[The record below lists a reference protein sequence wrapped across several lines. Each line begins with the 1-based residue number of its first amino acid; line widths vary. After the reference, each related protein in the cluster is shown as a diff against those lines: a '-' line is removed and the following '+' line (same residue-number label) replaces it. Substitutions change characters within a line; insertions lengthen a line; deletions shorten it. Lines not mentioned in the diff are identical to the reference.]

1 MAGRDVFSIVL
12 VRTFLSLWNVFN
24 QSDINR
30 EKEKKN
36 LERES
41 GMTSLRGL
49 RRVAS
54 RNLFKCIVSLNPG
67 QCFGSHKIE
76 AIKGLR

>member
-30 EKEKKN
+30 KKRKKKFG
-36 LERES
+36 ERKWNDVV
-41 GMTSLRGL
+41 T
-49 RRVAS
+49 RVATCGVAEFVQVHS
-54 RNLFKCIVSLNPG
+54 LFEPWPMFWLP
-67 QCFGSHKIE
+67 
-76 AIKGLR
+76 